1 MSSISSFLKFLN
13 YFWGP
18 TNFLLL
24 TKPISN
30 ISFLLFQE
38 PVCYVTLHDFFNDV
52 KSWVVPNSVIC
63 TNWSQA
69 KISALMFSFHGKK
82 CRILVRWRFIGPSLL
97 EVSRILLR
105 DGVAT
110 ILKFILNYFHCFLK
124 SSLILICKYLLVFL
138 NNE

>member
-30 ISFLLFQE
+30 ISFLFFQE

-52 KSWVVPNSVIC
+52 KSWVVPKSDSC
-63 TNWSQA
+63 TNWSQS
-69 KISALMFSFHGKK
+69 KIRALIFTFQVFMARKVVCTQSKKIRVQRKMRALIFTINGKK
-82 CRILVRWRFIGPSLL
+82 
-97 EVSRILLR
+97 SRIVKWQIIVN
-105 DGVAT
+105 G
-110 ILKFILNYFHCFLK
+110 
-124 SSLILICKYLLVFL
+124 SSFMTLECC
-138 NNE
+138 